1 MTRYTVVWHDD
12 AQNRLAE
19 IWMNA
24 SDRQSVTLAANTID
38 KHLADDAAMKGI
50 AVEGDLRQVF
60 VPPLRLLYAVSEADR
75 MVRILDVT
83 SP

>member
-12 AQNRLAE
+12 AKNQLAE

-24 SDRQSVTLAANTID
+24 SDRQSVTLAANAID
-38 KHLADDAAMKGI
+38 RDLAVDTATKGI
-50 AVEGDLRQVF
+50 AVEGDLRQVI
-60 VPPLRLLYAVSEADR
+60 VPPLRVLFAVSAPDR